1 MKGLAVFLAGFLTGV
16 LLASRQQSP
25 AFELVVDVDSLLS
38 PTVFDHRLRLRCQPS
53 QPVSKGFPQ
62 RPL

>member
-1 MKGLAVFLAGFLTGV
+1 MKGLAVFLAGFLTGA

-25 AFELVVDVDSLLS
+25 AFELAVDVDDLLS
-38 PTVFDHRLRLRCQPS
+38 PTVFDHRLRLRYQTS
-53 QPVSKGFPQ
+53 HPVSKGVPR

>member
-25 AFELVVDVDSLLS
+25 AFELAVDVDNLLS
-38 PTVFDHRLRLRCQPS
+38 PTVFDHRLRCQPS
-53 QPVSKGFPQ
+53 HPVSKGFPQ